1 MTHPPSVGGVV
12 AAAPVVCGLRA
23 LGCGLCE
30 LQRGEGEGGLML
42 LEPWRTMGWKRWV
55 GMGGLREEGGL
66 RTCRGR

>member
-1 MTHPPSVGGVV
+1 MIHPPSAGGIV

-42 LEPWRTMGWKRWV
+42 LEPWRTMGWKR
-55 GMGGLREEGGL
+55 
-66 RTCRGR
+66 